1 VALKLI
7 ESEIRRFL
15 STAVPEV
22 ICIRGRWGVGKTF
35 AWNKYVRE
43 ARAEQR
49 IALKRYSYVS
59 LFGITS
65 LDDLKFSIFENIVS
79 SDKDTEPSLETLKT
93 STIDVATGLGRKA
106 VWFAQQLPWVKNHIG
121 GLGPVWFMS
130 VKNAIICVDDFER
143 RGERLAVRDVLGLVS
158 TLKEHK
164 GCKVALILIDEALEN
179 DRAEFEKY
187 LEKVIDASLKFAPS
201 PAECVDIALPTGT
214 ETGALIR
221 ESCLTLGIS
230 NIRVIKKIERAAAL
244 IEPILKSY
252 DDVVLKQAVQSL
264 ALLGWSIFEPKLA
277 PPLGYLEKRE
287 GPDLFGIR
295 EKRQIPESEAAWN
308 ALLDAY
314 HWQSMNEFDRALR
327 DGLQNGFFDPAL
339 LEKHGSELH
348 TEATIAKANAAWR
361 EAWRIFHESFEQNEK
376 QVLDAIHV
384 SFLSTVGYRT
394 PMDLNST
401 VWLLKKLGRSV
412 EAHETIASY
421 FETRGSELRQFD
433 LDTFPFRDRIDDPD
447 VVRAFKENCGAQKD
461 ERSPTEALLRMAK
474 THGWSDE
481 DMALLSALPVDE
493 YYTILRATKGQNL
506 LELLDACLQFDRIA
520 NATRQ
525 MREISKRAKEALR
538 RIGEQSP
545 LNALRVKKY
554 GLDVDAS
561 Q

>member
-1 VALKLI
+1 MALELI

-43 ARAEQR
+43 ARTQQK

-65 LDDLKFSIFENIVS
+65 LDDFKFSIFENIVR
-79 SDKDTEPSLETLKT
+79 SDKETEPSLETLRA
-93 STIDVATGLGRKA
+93 STIDVAAGLGRKA

-121 GLGPVWFMS
+121 GLGPVWFLS
-130 VKNAIICVDDFER
+130 VRNAIVCVDDFER

-164 GCKVALILIDEALEN
+164 GCKVALILNDEALEN

-201 PAECVDIALPTGT
+201 PAECVGIALPAGT
-214 ETGALIR
+214 ETGVLIK

-230 NIRVIKKIERAAAL
+230 NIRVIKKIERAAAQV
-244 IEPILKSY
+244 EPILRPY
-252 DDVVLKQAVQSL
+252 DNMVLRQAVQSL

-277 PPLGYLEKRE
+277 PPLDYLEKRE
-287 GPDLFGIR
+287 GPDLLGIK
-295 EKRQIPESEAAWN
+295 EKRQIPESEGAWN
-308 ALLDAY
+308 ALIDAY
-314 HWQSMNEFDRALR
+314 HWQGMDEFDRVLR

-348 TEATIAKANAAWR
+348 TKVTAAKAHASW
-361 EAWRIFHESFEQNEK
+361 EGAWRIFHESFAHNEE
-376 QVLDAIHV
+376 QVLDAVHE
-384 SFLSTVGYRT
+384 SFLSTVEYRT
-394 PMDLNST
+394 PLDLNST

-412 EAHETIASY
+412 EAHQTIASY
-421 FETRGSELRQFD
+421 FAARGSELRHFD

-447 VVRAFKENCGAQKD
+447 VIQAFRDKCGAQED
-461 ERSPTEALLRMAK
+461 ERSPVDTLLRMAS
-474 THGWSDE
+474 THGWNDE

-493 YYTILRATKGQNL
+493 YYKMLRTSKDQDL
-506 LELLDACLQFDRIA
+506 LKILDACLQFDRIA
-520 NATRQ
+520 NATEA
-525 MREISKRAKEALR
+525 MRAISKRAREALR
-538 RIGEQSP
+538 RIGQESP

-554 GLDVDAS
+554 GLDVDDS